1 MKKST
6 YWRIAPFGIIGLGLL
21 FRVFINPSDP
31 PNAAL
36 FIGRFHSMVVHF
48 PIGLLL
54 LAVLL
59 EVLARK
65 PRFGH
70 FSSTIKLLLLAGAA
84 GAVAA
89 VLAGLYLEM
98 APGYEADTLFWHKR
112 LGIGIA
118 ILSFIAYGFR
128 LLEGQP
134 GTTIYRI
141 YVGVLV
147 VLCSFVTVGGHL
159 GSVLTHGSGY
169 LTRYMPQAF
178 RSVLGLGSP
187 AQGWVI
193 RLATAEDAGVYSDL
207 VQPIFDSRCVSC
219 HNADQQRGQLALDT
233 PEGIEEGGDDGPIL
247 VAGRSSES
255 EIMRRIL
262 LPPDHEDHMPPEG
275 KPPLTVAEAT
285 LIRWWIDE
293 GASFDQ
299 KVAEA
304 TQPPLVE
311 QIFAGLEL
319 PERKTGIFALE
330 IAAADST
337 AIQAARATNLIV
349 APLAENEPFLQVRC
363 PLASDCLT
371 AEQVTALSLI
381 ASQVA
386 WLNLGRTAVGDSAL
400 AVLATLPHLSR
411 LHLES
416 TSVSD
421 EALFHLS
428 NAQYLEYLNLYDTS
442 VSDSGLQH
450 LSTLP
455 SLRSLFLWETEVT
468 SEGVERLQQALPDAE
483 IVLGWTLPSVDRD
496 TTSAP

>member
-1 MKKST
+1 M
-6 YWRIAPFGIIGLGLL
+6 R
-21 FRVFINPSDP
+21 
-31 PNAAL
+31 
-36 FIGRFHSMVVHF
+36 M
-48 PIGLLL
+48 
-54 LAVLL
+54 
-59 EVLARK
+59 
-65 PRFGH
+65 
-70 FSSTIKLLLLAGAA
+70 
-84 GAVAA
+84 
-89 VLAGLYLEM
+89 
-98 APGYEADTLFWHKR
+98 
-112 LGIGIA
+112 
-118 ILSFIAYGFR
+118 
-128 LLEGQP
+128 
-134 GTTIYRI
+134 
-141 YVGVLV
+141 
-147 VLCSFVTVGGHL
+147 
-159 GSVLTHGSGY
+159 
-169 LTRYMPQAF
+169 
-178 RSVLGLGSP
+178 
-187 AQGWVI
+187 
-193 RLATAEDAGVYSDL
+193 
-207 VQPIFDSRCVSC
+207 
-219 HNADQQRGQLALDT
+219 QQRGQLALDT

-299 KVAEA
+299 KVADA

-371 AEQVTALSLI
+371 AEQVTALGLI

-400 AVLATLPHLSR
+400 VVLATLPHLAR

-468 SEGVERLQQALPDAE
+468 PDGVERLQQALPDAE

-496 TTSAP
+496 TTSAQ

>member
-6 YWRIAPFGIIGLGLL
+6 YWRIAPFVIVGLALL
-21 FRVFINPSDP
+21 FRIFINPADP

-36 FIGRFHSMVVHF
+36 FIGRFHSMIVHF

-59 EVLARK
+59 EVLARAF
-65 PRFGH
+65 RIER

-118 ILSFIAYGFR
+118 ILSFIAYGVR
-128 LLEGQP
+128 LLDGQP
-134 GTTIYRI
+134 GTTVYRV
-141 YVGVLV
+141 YAGVLV
-147 VLCSFVTVGGHL
+147 VLCSFLMVGGHL

-169 LTRYMPQAF
+169 MTRYMPQTF
-178 RSVLGLGSP
+178 RSMLGLGSP
-187 AQGWVI
+187 AQGWAV
-193 RLATAEDAGVYSDL
+193 RMATAEDAEVYSDL
-207 VQPIFDSRCVSC
+207 VQPILDSRCISC
-219 HNADQQRGQLALDT
+219 HNAGQQRGQLALDT
-233 PEGIEEGGDDGPIL
+233 PEGIEKGGGDGPVL

-262 LPPDHEDHMPPEG
+262 LPPDHEGHMPPEG
-275 KPPLTVAEAT
+275 KDPLTVAEAA

-299 KVAEA
+299 KVAEV
-304 TQPPLVE
+304 TPSPLVE

-319 PERKTGIFALE
+319 SERETGIFALE

-337 AIQAARATNLIV
+337 AIQAARAAGMAVTSLG
-349 APLAENEPFLQVRC
+349 ENEPFLQVRC
-363 PLASDCLT
+363 ASASDCLNV
-371 AEQVTALSLI
+371 EQVAALGLI

-386 WLNLGRTAVGDSAL
+386 WLNLGRTEVADSAL
-400 AVLATLPHLSR
+400 AVLATLPHLTR

-421 EALFHLS
+421 EALVHLS
-428 NAQYLEYLNLYDTS
+428 ELQYLESLNLYDTS
-442 VSDSGLQH
+442 VSDSSVQY
-450 LSTLP
+450 LSMLP
-455 SLRSLFLWETEVT
+455 SLQSLFLWETDVT
-468 SEGVERLQQALPDAE
+468 SEGVESLQRALPDAE
-483 IVLGWTLPSVDRD
+483 IVLGWTLPSVDED
-496 TTSAP
+496 TTNAP